1 MGGQEDCSTKSGTN
15 FILSIK
21 RKILLEEEE
30 ENESG
35 VSC

>member
-1 MGGQEDCSTKSGTN
+1 MSGQEACSTKSGAN
-15 FILSIK
+15 FILFIK